1 MQDLNNK
8 QKIGFNLDRVEHDPK
23 IEFSRKIKNIA
34 VPKFC
39 INYVEVKKKNILESS
54 RAEP

>member
-39 INYVEVKKKNILESS
+39 INYVEVKKKQYLRII
-54 RAEP
+54 